1 MSAVN
6 SKIRT
11 NSISQSLQIEKCCV
25 NCPIRLAAAA
35 KSRMVDDFATFCQQV
50 LDGLH
55 SPTPELQQ
63 EVIRLLIDHIIV
75 CPNREVRPNRSAE
88 LPCPHSGA
96 MM

>member
-1 MSAVN
+1 MLCELSDPA
-6 SKIRT
+6 RCGG
-11 NSISQSLQIEKCCV
+11 QIPHGGKF
-25 NCPIRLAAAA
+25 RH
-35 KSRMVDDFATFCQQV
+35 FFQQV